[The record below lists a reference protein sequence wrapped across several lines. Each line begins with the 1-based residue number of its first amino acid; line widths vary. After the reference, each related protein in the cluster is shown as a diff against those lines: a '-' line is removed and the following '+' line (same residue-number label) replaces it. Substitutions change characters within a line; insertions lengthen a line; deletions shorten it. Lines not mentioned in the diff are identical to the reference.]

1 MHKHI
6 AGCENLIFLTANGS
20 ELRAILVLGHDK
32 YACLLINDRLIVY
45 WIILYSNRLFL
56 AIFMPCHII

>member
-6 AGCENLIFLTANGS
+6 AGCENLTFLTANGS
-20 ELRAILVLGHDK
+20 GLEAILVLGHDK
-32 YACLLINDRLIVY
+32 YTCLLIDYRLIVY

-56 AIFMPCHII
+56 AIRMPCHIN